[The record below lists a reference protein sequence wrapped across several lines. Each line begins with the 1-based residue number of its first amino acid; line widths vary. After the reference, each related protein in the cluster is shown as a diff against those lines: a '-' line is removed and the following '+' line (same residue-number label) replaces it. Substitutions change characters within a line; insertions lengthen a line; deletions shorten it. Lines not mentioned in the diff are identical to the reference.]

1 MIKLNPIK
9 SEKIWGYE
17 NWIASVH
24 PAAPHK
30 ELLESCGSDYPL
42 LVKVIQAN
50 DSLSVQVHP
59 DDKDAVRL
67 EGNGNRGKTEC
78 WYVLDAEPDSKLVFG
93 LKNIT
98 EKKYSKAELASAIQN
113 NTLENYLNFVA
124 VKKGDFIFIPSGTVH
139 AIGGG
144 LRLLEVQQS
153 CDLTYRLYD
162 WGRPREVHIEKGL
175 DVIKE
180 DHLIPVAPFE
190 KTFECDYFKLEKI
203 SISGGYSMLASK
215 GECKA
220 SDWQL
225 IFVIDGEGTV
235 NTGEGQSEVLKT
247 EDLIA
252 ISPGEKIT
260 IEGKLSIMK
269 IKCNQVNR

>member
-113 NTLENYLNFVA
+113 NTL
-124 VKKGDFIFIPSGTVH
+124 
-139 AIGGG
+139 
-144 LRLLEVQQS
+144 
-153 CDLTYRLYD
+153 
-162 WGRPREVHIEKGL
+162 
-175 DVIKE
+175 
-180 DHLIPVAPFE
+180 
-190 KTFECDYFKLEKI
+190 
-203 SISGGYSMLASK
+203 
-215 GECKA
+215 
-220 SDWQL
+220 
-225 IFVIDGEGTV
+225 
-235 NTGEGQSEVLKT
+235 
-247 EDLIA
+247 
-252 ISPGEKIT
+252 
-260 IEGKLSIMK
+260 
-269 IKCNQVNR
+269 

>member
-30 ELLESCGSDYPL
+30 QLLESCGSDYPL

-59 DDKDAVRL
+59 DDKDAFRL

-203 SISGGYSMLASK
+203 CVSGGYSMLASK

-225 IFVIDGEGTV
+225 IFVIEGEGTV

-247 EDLIA
+247 EDIIA